1 MRRNALVKTRDRTN
15 PSTQEAEA
23 GRFQKQRQPQLH
35 RKTSLSQKK
44 KDWRQMHASGE
55 DLCSVLRQHAS
66 EQRRDK

>member
-44 KDWRQMHASGE
+44 KPNKKKKTGDRCMQVE
-55 DLCSVLRQHAS
+55 KTCVLC
-66 EQRRDK
+66 